1 MDLLVKMLEAM
12 VVTLRE
18 GVEAA
23 LVVGIVL
30 AYLRKTDNGHLSRY
44 VYRGLWSAVFVSVL
58 GALVVQ
64 QFGLDPENEVLE
76 GSLMLLAA
84 GLVGSLL
91 VWMWRAGKTLR
102 QRMETRLG
110 AVTSGRSGQGLFL
123 FTFFMVLREGIE
135 TVLFLFALSATIG
148 ANPVYNVVGGGVGL
162 LLAFLFGFSLIR
174 GSLRINLRSF
184 FATTGLV
191 LVLLVFKLIAN
202 GLHEFFEVGLL
213 ASTET
218 VLSVVGF
225 LTKEN
230 TSIVILIALIV
241 LPALTMVQEAWG
253 KPVLVDPSLPL
264 PEQRKVKAEALRLR
278 RWTTAAAAIAL
289 GISYLLG
296 ISLVVSASR
305 GYDPTPVPIPFQETI
320 RIPLRDLGG
329 ERMAKYTVKVDGA
342 DVRFF
347 IVRSQDGKVAAAFDA
362 CAICPPK
369 GYFLDG
375 EQVICRNCDAPIAF
389 ATIGAPGGCNPVPL
403 KAVIEGDQV
412 VIQAQALTEGR
423 PRFAKR
429 VSSSKPRVSSQESQ
443 T

>member
-30 AYLRKTDNGHLSRY
+30 AYLSKTERAHLSRY
-44 VYRGLWSAVFVSVL
+44 VYRGLWAAVLVSIL
-58 GALVVQ
+58 GAVVVQ

-76 GSLMLLAA
+76 GSLMLVAA

-110 AVTSGRSGQGLFL
+110 AVASGRSGQGLFL

-148 ANPVYNVVGGGVGL
+148 ANPMYNVVGGGVGL

-174 GSLRINLRSF
+174 GSVRINLRSF

-213 ASTET
+213 PSTET

-230 TSIVILIALIV
+230 TSIVILIALIA

-253 KPVLVDPSLPL
+253 KPVSVDPSLSL
-264 PEQRKVKAEALRLR
+264 PEQRKIKAEFRRQR
-278 RWTTAAAAIAL
+278 RWSTAAAGIAL

-296 ISLVVSASR
+296 ISLVVSAGR
-305 GYDPTPVPIPFQETI
+305 GYDPAPILLPLKESI
-320 RIPLRDLGG
+320 RIPLKEIEGQP
-329 ERMAKYTVKVDGA
+329 MVKYVVKMDGVDI
-342 DVRFF
+342 RFF
-347 IVRSQDGKVAAAFDA
+347 IVRSREGKIAVALDA
-362 CAICPPK
+362 CSICPLK
-369 GYFLDG
+369 GYFFDG
-375 EQVICRNCDAPIAF
+375 EKVICRNCNAPIAF
-389 ATIGAPGGCNPVPL
+389 DTIGTPGGCNPVPL
-403 KAVIEGDQV
+403 KAVVEEDAIVIPAQTLAEGK
-412 VIQAQALTEGR
+412 A
-423 PRFAKR
+423 RFAHAR
-429 VSSSKPRVSSQESQ
+429 M
-443 T
+443 

>member
-1 MDLLVKMLEAM
+1 
-12 VVTLRE
+12 
-18 GVEAA
+18 
-23 LVVGIVL
+23 
-30 AYLRKTDNGHLSRY
+30 
-44 VYRGLWSAVFVSVL
+44 
-58 GALVVQ
+58 
-64 QFGLDPENEVLE
+64 
-76 GSLMLLAA
+76 
-84 GLVGSLL
+84 
-91 VWMWRAGKTLR
+91 
-102 QRMETRLG
+102 
-110 AVTSGRSGQGLFL
+110 
-123 FTFFMVLREGIE
+123 
-135 TVLFLFALSATIG
+135 
-148 ANPVYNVVGGGVGL
+148 
-162 LLAFLFGFSLIR
+162 
-174 GSLRINLRSF
+174 
-184 FATTGLV
+184 
-191 LVLLVFKLIAN
+191 
-202 GLHEFFEVGLL
+202 
-213 ASTET
+213 
-218 VLSVVGF
+218 
-225 LTKEN
+225 
-230 TSIVILIALIV
+230 VILIALIA

-253 KPVLVDPSLPL
+253 RPVLVDPSLPL

-278 RWTTAAAAIAL
+278 RWTTAAAGIAL

-329 ERMAKYTVKVDGA
+329 ERMAKYTVKLDGA

-347 IVRSQDGKVAAAFDA
+347 IVRSQDGKVAVAFDA

-429 VSSSKPRVSSQESQ
+429 VSSSKHRVSSQESQ